1 MDELEEEQVLPTEEV
16 APQEEDPSVFLDV
29 VQAPFRGVEGALHGA
44 YNLADMVAFDVL
56 PDWDTRFLGTSKTT
70 AGSLVEGISQF
81 ATGFVPIFGAAGKI
95 GALAKAGTVTRGVVA
110 GAVTD
115 FAAFKGQEDRLSN
128 LIQQFPELQ
137 NPVTEFLAHDADE
150 NVLEGLILEGAI
162 GGTVSMFMKSLRA
175 LKAGKKARDIDG
187 LGPDEVN
194 KATSDSLE
202 GGKAF
207 EDIAETPDFNLID
220 DEVKLLRDIEGDEIA
235 VAEA

>member
-16 APQEEDPSVFLDV
+16 ASQEEDPSVFLDV

-81 ATGFVPIFGAAGKI
+81 ATGFVPIFGAAGRI

-150 NVLEGLILEGAI
+150 TEVEGRLKNVLEGLILEGAI
-162 GGTVSMFMKSLRA
+162 GGTVSMFMKSFLMQMHCCIFSFSFRFHYLV
-175 LKAGKKARDIDG
+175 LKIF
-187 LGPDEVN
+187 L
-194 KATSDSLE
+194 
-202 GGKAF
+202 
-207 EDIAETPDFNLID
+207 
-220 DEVKLLRDIEGDEIA
+220 
-235 VAEA
+235 